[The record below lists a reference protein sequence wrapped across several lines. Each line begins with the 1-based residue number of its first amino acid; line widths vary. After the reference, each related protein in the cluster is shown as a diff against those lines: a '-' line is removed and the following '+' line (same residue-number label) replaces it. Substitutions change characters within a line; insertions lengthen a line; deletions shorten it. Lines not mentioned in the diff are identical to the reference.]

1 MKIFSFFFSHFD
13 FFIFCCSGRN
23 GRRNEMKSRHRDFEH
38 IMDTFPDYERG
49 LEESYKVCACVC
61 VWRGG
66 GRGGG
71 VVCVASRGHS
81 CVHACVPLTCVS
93 VCGWVGG
100 WIGWRVLVPRTHTFQ
115 KHTRTHELACAR
127 AHTGGTKE

>member
-49 LEESYKVCACVC
+49 LDIATVVISILSLCRHMSRPFRNSWATNFLQYLRVIPIERYACERHARQTGVEGMR
-61 VWRGG
+61 VSDRWYARER
-66 GRGGG
+66 GRG
-71 VVCVASRGHS
+71 
-81 CVHACVPLTCVS
+81 
-93 VCGWVGG
+93 
-100 WIGWRVLVPRTHTFQ
+100 
-115 KHTRTHELACAR
+115 
-127 AHTGGTKE
+127 